1 MCLSNILWLLKE
13 TLVFIDTLNKNN
25 NLTVLPEPLR
35 HQQSS
40 GVTSGG
46 GLGNHNSSLTQS
58 TEGVYDAHSHH
69 QQNQHQPF
77 HIYQTQ
83 QVKRNIIWIKL
94 KILYHDFYPDLLFW
108 SSRLGMLFLPF
119 PSTISAQRAGE
130 TLRVVIFGKARL
142 IFWSRRWNRDFSIAW
157 NGFLC

>member
-1 MCLSNILWLLKE
+1 M
-13 TLVFIDTLNKNN
+13 
-25 NLTVLPEPLR
+25 PEPLR

-83 QVKRNIIWIKL
+83 QVKRHIIGIKL
-94 KILYHDFYPDLLFW
+94 KTLYHLHDYYLDLLFW
-108 SSRLGMLFLPF
+108 SSRLSMLFF
-119 PSTISAQRAGE
+119 
-130 TLRVVIFGKARL
+130 TLFLNNIRNELARP
-142 IFWSRRWNRDFSIAW
+142 
-157 NGFLC
+157 